1 MFSLLRI
8 NKMFKGL
15 LLLLTLYMSHCQANS
30 AFDSFQTHGFINQ
43 GYFISSSNNVYG
55 KSSTG
60 NGSLGL
66 TEIGLNASIRPF
78 SQLSFAIQG
87 IYRKA
92 GALNNDIRLD
102 FALLDWTIYNTGDIQ
117 AGIRLGRVKNP
128 IGFFNETRDMPF
140 TRPSIFLPH
149 GIYYERL
156 RNIYLSADGAQ
167 FYFNQSTDIGEFD
180 FKISAGQPLDDIKE
194 LEVAFFSFDAPG
206 SLEPEDAYLV
216 KLEYENKSGAT
227 RLAVSYVDIDLSYDP
242 STHDLFDDGDIT
254 IKMLIL
260 SAQQRIDDLTLTGA
274 YLSQKSIISNF
285 GPFFPNTTPRSESY
299 YLQGQYQLTPT
310 LQIGLRYD
318 VAYLSK
324 DDKDGASYAA
334 LTGRPKHNAFTKDS
348 MLSLNWIPHNQWM
361 LRAEYHRINGTSF
374 LSYADNP
381 MPNASTKNWD
391 LFALQLSY
399 RF

>member
-1 MFSLLRI
+1 
-8 NKMFKGL
+8 MFKGL
-15 LLLLTLYMSHCQANS
+15 LLLLTLYLSHSHASS

-60 NGSLGL
+60 NGSLSL

-92 GALNNDIRLD
+92 GALNNNARLD
-102 FALLDWTIYNTGDIQ
+102 FALLDWTIYNTGDTQ

-156 RNIYLSADGAQ
+156 RNLYLSADGVQ

-180 FKISAGQPLDDIKE
+180 LKVSIGQPLDDVKE
-194 LEVAFFSFDAPG
+194 LEVAFFSVDAPG
-206 SLEPEDAYLV
+206 SLEPEDAYLA

-242 STHDLFDDGDIT
+242 GTHDLFDDGDIT
-254 IKMLIL
+254 IKMLIF

-274 YLSQKSIISNF
+274 YLRQKSTVSNF
-285 GPFFPNTTPRSESY
+285 GLFFPNSAPISESY

-318 VAYLSK
+318 VAFLNK
-324 DDKDGASYAA
+324 DDKDGALYSAI
-334 LTGRPKHNAFTKDS
+334 TGKPKHGAFTKDS
-348 MLSLNWIPHNQWM
+348 MLSLNWMPNKQWM
-361 LRAEYHRINGTSF
+361 LRAEYHRINGTSL
-374 LSYADNP
+374 LSHADNP
-381 MPNASTKNWD
+381 AANESTKDWD

>member
-15 LLLLTLYMSHCQANS
+15 LFLLTLYISHSHANS

-43 GYFISSSNNVYG
+43 GYFISSSNNLYG
-55 KSSTG
+55 QSSTG

-78 SQLSFAIQG
+78 NQLSFAIQG

-92 GALNNDIRLD
+92 GALNNNARLD
-102 FALLDWTIYNTGDIQ
+102 FALLDWTIYNTGDTQ

-156 RNIYLSADGAQ
+156 RNLYLSSDGAQ

-180 FKISAGQPLDDIKE
+180 IKVSIGQPLDDIKE

-206 SLEPEDAYLV
+206 SLEPEDAYLA
-216 KLEYENKSGAT
+216 KLEYENRSGST
-227 RLAVSYVDIDLSYDP
+227 RLAISYVDIDLSYDP
-242 STHDLFDDGDIT
+242 ATHDLFDDGDIT

-260 SAQQRIDDLTLTGA
+260 SAQHRIDDFTLTGA
-274 YLSQKSIISNF
+274 YLRQKSSISNF
-285 GPFFPNTTPRSESY
+285 GLFFPNSAPISESY

-310 LQIGLRYD
+310 LQVGLRYD
-318 VAYLSK
+318 VSYINK
-324 DDKDGASYAA
+324 DDKDGAFYSA
-334 LTGRPKHNAFTKDS
+334 LTGKPRHSAFTKDS
-348 MLSLNWIPHNQWM
+348 MLSLNWAPNKQWM
-361 LRAEYHRINGTSF
+361 LRTEYHRVNGTSL
-374 LSYADNP
+374 LSHADNP
-381 MPNASTKNWD
+381 SPKTPTKNWD